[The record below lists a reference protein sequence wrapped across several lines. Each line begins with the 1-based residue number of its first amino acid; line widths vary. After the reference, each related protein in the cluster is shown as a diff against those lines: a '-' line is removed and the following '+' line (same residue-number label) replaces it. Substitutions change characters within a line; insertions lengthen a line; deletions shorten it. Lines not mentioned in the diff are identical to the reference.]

1 MIRQSWYE
9 WKKKRLRLSGLRPQ
23 LPTFSLQTDAQVKGV
38 KMEEEKVEKAGEKL
52 AGETTIGDS
61 EEPAV
66 EEKSTRLK
74 SKNKVIRKR
83 KSRKE
88 KENPLSSAIR
98 LAVES
103 GKVGFGSRKGVKD
116 LLMGKARLIVVA
128 GNVPPQLAEDVSR
141 YGQLSQIPIVQ
152 FPGKSLELGSICGR
166 PFPVSILAVY
176 EEGVSNIMEFGKKK

>member
-1 MIRQSWYE
+1 
-9 WKKKRLRLSGLRPQ
+9 
-23 LPTFSLQTDAQVKGV
+23 
-38 KMEEEKVEKAGEKL
+38 MEDEPVEKAKEKL
-52 AGETTIGDS
+52 AGETTVAEPEGPAA
-61 EEPAV
+61 EEV
-66 EEKSTRLK
+66 VRIK

-116 LLMGKARLIVVA
+116 LLLGKAKLIVVA

-141 YGQLSQIPIVQ
+141 YGQISEIPIVQ

-166 PFPVSILAVY
+166 PFPVSVLAVY
-176 EEGVSNIMEFGKKK
+176 EAGVSNILDFGKKK